1 LHQSTNKEDWDEDE
15 LLGITQIT
23 KRILR
28 NHSIVML
35 AQVPGFLLFLQELG
49 NLSLRV
55 ISFCS
60 ADEDDPFIE
69 AQEDFLDI
77 WSTLIL
83 DVEVLQMERM
93 ASKQPVT
100 EFSLPDFLAFCQQ
113 LTVAIFKEYTVYVLR
128 FAEAHAMDDEE
139 DEHGFKDY
147 DLFLDP
153 LTNAAVLARV
163 NPLANLNLLS
173 ELLSQRIQLLDQ
185 IFKSQTA
192 GERHI
197 FLKRIFSLLCHFAK
211 INDWRFCMNNCIGY
225 SL

>member
-1 LHQSTNKEDWDEDE
+1 LHQSPKKDEWDDSE

-28 NHSIVML
+28 NHSVLML
-35 AQVPGFLLFLQELG
+35 AQLPGFLNFLQELG

-60 ADEDDPFIE
+60 AEEDDPFIE

-77 WSTLIL
+77 WSSLIL
-83 DVEVLQMERM
+83 DLEVLQMERM
-93 ASKQPVT
+93 ASKIPIT

-113 LTVAIFKEYTVYVLR
+113 LTVALFKEYTVYILR

-147 DLFLDP
+147 DLFMDP
-153 LTNAAVLARV
+153 LTNAAIMARV
-163 NPLANLNLLS
+163 SPLNNLNLLL
-173 ELLSQRIQLLDQ
+173 ELLTQRIQLLEQ
-185 IFKSQTA
+185 LFKTQTFGKDFFVRA
-192 GERHI
+192 R
-197 FLKRIFSLLCHFAK
+197 KKSLF
-211 INDWRFCMNNCIGY
+211 F
-225 SL
+225 